1 MEGCHCA
8 WLVKLT
14 AESCAAHPL
23 CSIWQILPELR
34 TVRQACAGSWIEMER
49 AVPAL
54 DEPSVYWGAFKRVCG
69 WRVYDKPSRGDGRG
83 GPFRVLSSTL
93 EHFRARHQWR
103 GCGGS
108 IAFHTVRI
116 RVRSFARGERF
127 SLLRACKDRSIPLS
141 RQSCFRHKAQEVRQ
155 LEDHCRGQRR
165 LMSQPSNLLMPFPT
179 RPGIRADSFPLS
191 CVAFL
196 WDGRAEKWRLGH
208 NHKIYFM
215 AGMGM
220 ETFQLS
226 FPRHPSSL
234 FKEMRNWRFSA
245 LCLSLY
251 CSFVFLILGSEWI
264 VFKLHTK
271 FAHEEDAQM
280 I

>member
-1 MEGCHCA
+1 M
-8 WLVKLT
+8 
-14 AESCAAHPL
+14 
-23 CSIWQILPELR
+23 
-34 TVRQACAGSWIEMER
+34 RQACAGSWIEMER

-93 EHFRARHQWR
+93 EHFRARHQWC

-108 IAFHTVRI
+108 IAFHTVRV

-165 LMSQPSNLLMPFPT
+165 LTSQPSNLLTPFPT

-196 WDGRAEKWRLGH
+196 
-208 NHKIYFM
+208 
-215 AGMGM
+215 
-220 ETFQLS
+220 
-226 FPRHPSSL
+226 
-234 FKEMRNWRFSA
+234 
-245 LCLSLY
+245 
-251 CSFVFLILGSEWI
+251 
-264 VFKLHTK
+264 
-271 FAHEEDAQM
+271 
-280 I
+280 

>member
-1 MEGCHCA
+1 M
-8 WLVKLT
+8 
-14 AESCAAHPL
+14 
-23 CSIWQILPELR
+23 
-34 TVRQACAGSWIEMER
+34 RQACAGSWIEMER

-69 WRVYDKPSRGDGRG
+69 WRVYDKPSHGDGRG

-93 EHFRARHQWR
+93 EHFRARHQWC

-108 IAFHTVRI
+108 IAFHTVRV

-196 WDGRAEKWRLGH
+196 
-208 NHKIYFM
+208 
-215 AGMGM
+215 
-220 ETFQLS
+220 
-226 FPRHPSSL
+226 
-234 FKEMRNWRFSA
+234 
-245 LCLSLY
+245 
-251 CSFVFLILGSEWI
+251 
-264 VFKLHTK
+264 
-271 FAHEEDAQM
+271 
-280 I
+280 